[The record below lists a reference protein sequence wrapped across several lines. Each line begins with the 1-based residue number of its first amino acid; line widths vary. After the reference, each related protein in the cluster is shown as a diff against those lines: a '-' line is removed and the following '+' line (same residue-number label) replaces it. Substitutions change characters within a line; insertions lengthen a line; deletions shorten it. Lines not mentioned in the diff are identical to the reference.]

1 MKKVILI
8 DDEPL
13 ARLLLREYLE
23 KYESVEVVAE
33 CNDGFEGAK
42 AIAELHPDLIFLD
55 IQMPKINGF
64 EMLEI
69 LQEYP
74 SVIFTTAYDEFAL
87 KAFEANALDYLLKP
101 FSQQRFD
108 LAMQKWL
115 ANPAVS
121 SEKTESIQEI
131 TGKQP
136 DEHLRIVIKDGT
148 EIRII
153 PTVEVEY
160 LEAYDDYVKIHH
172 KGKVHLKKK
181 TMNYFEKTLDFRQFI
196 RIHRSYI
203 MNINELTKIESFEK
217 NSYLAI
223 LRSGARLP
231 ISRSAYAPLKGM
243 LGI

>member
-42 AIAELHPDLIFLD
+42 AIAQLHPDLIFLD

-115 ANPAVS
+115 ANPATS

-153 PTVEVEY
+153 PTAEVEY

-181 TMNYFEKTLDFRQFI
+181 TMNYFEKTLDTRQFI
-196 RIHRSYI
+196 RVHRSYI

-231 ISRSAYAPLKGM
+231 ISRSAYTPLKGM